1 MFGLVLF
8 VPPAGA
14 QSGDITVG
22 WGTWFGDTPT
32 SLNGP
37 NGPSDVVQMVTTN
50 SDTYVLDSQGTVW
63 AAGDNMHGELGVS
76 CASPCNPT
84 TTLKKV
90 KALPP
95 IESLALVG
103 PEATMMAIAR
113 GSNGEPGDVY
123 GWGNNQ
129 YGELCNSQQN
139 IDPPIDL
146 TQAHDVMPGVT
157 LMAGAGDHAT
167 YYVASNNTL
176 YSCGRNMAGDLGD
189 DTTNPS
195 KTPMAVK
202 GISDSSPVVSITASW
217 ADEGV
222 LLSDGTFW
230 TWGFN
235 GWGQLGYS
243 TGASTCTVSGKGGTE
258 VAACGLEAQ
267 PVTFSSAPPGTTAM
281 VPVNPLNNTVTMGGG
296 SPDDGQTMAILSN
309 GAYYAWGDDSSGQLC
324 NGSVGPDVNDTP
336 TAIDLSSSSEVAQ
349 PLTEVASGG
358 TTGYLLDSDHDV
370 FSCGD
375 NTNGQIGNGKHRGDH
390 PVLDEVIDDGRRA
403 VSAQHQLQRVFR

>member
-1 MFGLVLF
+1 MRKILLPTAMRVVGLGTVFMPQAAQGISSAHCPGQRPQRGVVRKVLVLLGAMFGLVLF

-63 AAGDNMHGELGVS
+63 AAGDDLHGELGVP

-129 YGELCNSQQN
+129 YGELCKCQQN

-157 LMAGAGDHAT
+157 L
-167 YYVASNNTL
+167 
-176 YSCGRNMAGDLGD
+176 
-189 DTTNPS
+189 
-195 KTPMAVK
+195 
-202 GISDSSPVVSITASW
+202 
-217 ADEGV
+217 
-222 LLSDGTFW
+222 
-230 TWGFN
+230 
-235 GWGQLGYS
+235 
-243 TGASTCTVSGKGGTE
+243 
-258 VAACGLEAQ
+258 
-267 PVTFSSAPPGTTAM
+267 
-281 VPVNPLNNTVTMGGG
+281 
-296 SPDDGQTMAILSN
+296 
-309 GAYYAWGDDSSGQLC
+309 
-324 NGSVGPDVNDTP
+324 
-336 TAIDLSSSSEVAQ
+336 
-349 PLTEVASGG
+349 SGG
-358 TTGYLLDSDHDV
+358 
-370 FSCGD
+370 CG
-375 NTNGQIGNGKHRGDH
+375 
-390 PVLDEVIDDGRRA
+390 
-403 VSAQHQLQRVFR
+403 